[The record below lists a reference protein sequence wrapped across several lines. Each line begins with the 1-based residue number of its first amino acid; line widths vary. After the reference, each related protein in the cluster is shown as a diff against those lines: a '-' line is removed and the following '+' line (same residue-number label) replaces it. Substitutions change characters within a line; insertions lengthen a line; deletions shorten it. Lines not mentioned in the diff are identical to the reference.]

1 METMCVHEEM
11 PARVDC
17 LRRQA
22 VEISLLIQ
30 CDLAL
35 ELRGF
40 KRDDLVEILEELADW
55 FRQPSEADTIETIEE
70 EEENARLILRKKE
83 F

>member
-1 METMCVHEEM
+1 MESKCVHEAF
-11 PARVDC
+11 PARVEC
-17 LRRQA
+17 PLRQA
-22 VEISLLIQ
+22 VEISLLMQ

-35 ELRGF
+35 VLQGF
-40 KRDDLVEILEELADW
+40 KRDDLLEILEDLADW
-55 FRQPSEADTIETIEE
+55 FREPEEADHIETIEE